1 MRDIFS
7 RYMNIFEVVAYD
19 IKEDHSTGDGFGG
32 VAAYRNG
39 SICGKIFAVF

>member
-19 IKEDHSTGDGFGG
+19 IKEDHSAGDGFGG
-32 VAAYRNG
+32 VAAGDRAG
-39 SICGKIFAVF
+39 RACISAG